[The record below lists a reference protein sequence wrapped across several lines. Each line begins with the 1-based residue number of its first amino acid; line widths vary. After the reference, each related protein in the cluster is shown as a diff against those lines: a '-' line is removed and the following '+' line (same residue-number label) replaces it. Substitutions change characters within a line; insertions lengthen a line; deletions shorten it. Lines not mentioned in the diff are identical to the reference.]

1 MLMNVFNMG
10 FGESILL
17 QKDRESLLVDCGSKR
32 KDNAESQIE
41 WIWSG
46 MNDSKSISFMLTH
59 FHEDHFNRFEALV
72 HHSGRKADVLYLPW
86 INFYKNRVVLCDLAI
101 YLYLLCTRP
110 NTDVSFLLRNQFKFI
125 CRCVKVDGL
134 VYALRQGDFFQ
145 NSNTEM
151 EVLWPKEVWPK
162 DIGLNEVL
170 EFNYKKVEKIIQKI
184 LDTFFTVDKDRDKFN
199 RYKENLKKELIN
211 FHKLFQVE
219 GKNLFIKIDEGI
231 QKELKRIVD
240 NQDSELKKIDEIRE
254 RNLKGKE
261 TDVKRWRDKLR
272 EIFNDDINACSIV
285 FRDKQL
291 DDTHYYNLLMT
302 GDITKRVVDKYLYR
316 DYFKNNLYEYMKCPH
331 HGTSTHYT
339 VRLPQSCNLI
349 ISNGRCGNYQDI
361 SENYFNHSCLHGRR
375 YCTNNHCEV
384 CKNGNPCMLHHC
396 GTERFF
402 SLRIPDL

>member
-72 HHSGRKADVLYLPW
+72 NHSGRKADVLYLPW
-86 INFYKNRVVLCDLAI
+86 INFDKKRVDLCDIAV
-101 YLYLLCTRP
+101 YLYLLYIKPTE
-110 NTDVSFLLRNQFKFI
+110 DVSFLLSNQIIFI
-125 CRCVKVDGL
+125 CECVELDGL

-145 NSNTEM
+145 YSNTEM
-151 EVLWPKEVWPK
+151 EVLWPKEIELEKVLKFNHREVKKIIREILNTFFINPDDRDTFKQYKDNLKEGLIKLYELFQEKDKNLCIKLDKKHK
-162 DIGLNEVL
+162 DILAAIYEKQ
-170 EFNYKKVEKIIQKI
+170 NYALQ
-184 LDTFFTVDKDRDKFN
+184 
-199 RYKENLKKELIN
+199 
-211 FHKLFQVE
+211 Q
-219 GKNLFIKIDEGI
+219 
-231 QKELKRIVD
+231 
-240 NQDSELKKIDEIRE
+240 IDEIRK

-261 TDVKRWRDKLR
+261 TDIKRWRDKLR
-272 EIFNDDINACSIV
+272 DIFKNDTNACSIV

-291 DDTHYYNLLMT
+291 RATHYYNLLMT
-302 GDITKRVVDKYLYR
+302 GDVPRRVVDKYLYR
-316 DYFKNNLYEYMKCPH
+316 DYFKNNFYKYMKCPH
-331 HGTSTHYT
+331 HGTSTYYT
-339 VRLPQSCNLI
+339 VRLPKSCNLI
-349 ISNGRCGNYQDI
+349 ISNGKYGNYQSI
-361 SENYFNHSCLHGRR
+361 SEHYFNHPWLYGRR

-396 GTERFF
+396 GIERFF
-402 SLRIPDL
+402 SLSIPDL